1 MGYVIYPDHVRLR
14 KRIKK
19 KFAAKIK
26 EVKSRKRRHELMASF
41 WAMTKHADCNHLNNK
56 LIGEKNMKSF
66 KELNV
71 TYKPENGQKYF
82 PGDTISIREL
92 VNLNIIVHD
101 FQLDVKTKEE
111 RDDVS
116 YQSRWGGK

>member
-1 MGYVIYPDHVRLR
+1 
-14 KRIKK
+14 
-19 KFAAKIK
+19 
-26 EVKSRKRRHELMASF
+26 
-41 WAMTKHADCNHLNNK
+41 
-56 LIGEKNMKSF
+56 MKSF

-101 FQLDVKTKEE
+101 FQLDVKRE

-116 YQSRWGGK
+116 YQSRWGGT